1 MATVLC
7 VSYEWNL
14 GFGEIR
20 SLHEAGYLLVTVHN
34 GLEAVRALA
43 SDNVDAV
50 LVSRTL
56 PDVEVGALA
65 DYIREA
71 RPKLPIIMI
80 AEAIPNPQTAPKAI
94 DCVLPKSYAAAMLAP
109 ALDLL
114 LQTRNERRAAQASPE
129 MAA

>member
-14 GFGEIR
+14 GFDEIR
-20 SLHEAGYLLVTVHN
+20 SLHEAGYLLVTAHS
-34 GLEAVRALA
+34 GLEALRTLA
-43 SDNVDAV
+43 SGRVDAV
-50 LVSRTL
+50 LLSRTL
-56 PDVEVGALA
+56 PDVEVSALV

-71 RPKLPIIMI
+71 LPKLPIVLIT
-80 AEAIPNPQTAPKAI
+80 EAIPNPRTAPKAI
-94 DCVLPKSYAAAMLAP
+94 DCVLPKSYAAALLVP

-114 LQTRNERRAAQASPE
+114 LQARSEKRAPQTSPE

>member
-7 VSYEWNL
+7 ASYEWNL
-14 GFGEIR
+14 GFDELR
-20 SLHEAGYLLVTVHN
+20 SLHEAGHVLITVHD
-34 GLEAVRALA
+34 GLEALRTLA
-43 SDNVDAV
+43 GGNVDAV

-56 PDVEVGALA
+56 PDVEVSALV

-71 RPKLPIIMI
+71 RPKLPIILI
-80 AEAIPNPQTAPKAI
+80 TEAIPNPKTAPKAI
-94 DCVLPKSYAAAMLAP
+94 DCVLPKSYTAALLVP

-114 LQTRNERRAAQASPE
+114 LQARGDKRDAQISPE